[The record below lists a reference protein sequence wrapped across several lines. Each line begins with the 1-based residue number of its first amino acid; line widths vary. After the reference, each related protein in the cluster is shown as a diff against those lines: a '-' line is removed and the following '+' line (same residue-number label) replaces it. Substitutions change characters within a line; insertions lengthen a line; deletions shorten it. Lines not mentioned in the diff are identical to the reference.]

1 MAYNKET
8 KWKNTEKIGLSSIL
22 LFILMNALINQDS
35 VIALISA
42 VCGITYTF
50 LAGKGLPKCYLFGVT
65 GSSFYCWLSF
75 QSALWGNLLLYA
87 AYYIPMQI
95 IGYFKWNKNL
105 KEDKKEIV
113 KIALDKKE
121 LIVLVLILS
130 IISLAVYYLLLFFK
144 DTHPILDAI
153 TTVFSI
159 GGMYL
164 TVRRAIQQWIF
175 WMLVNTLSL
184 IMWIN
189 VILSGTK
196 AYSTAI
202 MWAVYLYLAV
212 YFYIEWKKE
221 IKQNLKHDQIEAI

>member
-1 MAYNKET
+1 MTYNKET
-8 KWKNTEKIGLSSIL
+8 NWKKYEKVGLSLIL
-22 LFILMNALINQDS
+22 IFILVNAIINRDS
-35 VIALISA
+35 VAALISA
-42 VCGITYTF
+42 ICGITYTF

-95 IGYFKWNKNL
+95 IGYFRWNKNL

-113 KIALDKKE
+113 KISLSKKE
-121 LIVLVLILS
+121 LLLLVLILS
-130 IISLAVYYLLLFFK
+130 VISVLVYYLLLYFK
-144 DTHPILDAI
+144 DTHPILDSI

-184 IMWIN
+184 FMWIN
-189 VILSGTK
+189 VIATGTK
-196 AYSTAI
+196 AYSTVI
-202 MWAVYLYLAV
+202 MWAVYLCLAI
-212 YFYIEWKKE
+212 YFYLEWRKE
-221 IKQNLKHDQIEAI
+221 IKQQS

>member
-1 MAYNKET
+1 MMHNKET
-8 KWKNTEKIGLSSIL
+8 NWKKYEKAGLSLIL
-22 LFILMNALINQDS
+22 LFILVNAIINKDS
-35 VIALISA
+35 IVALISA
-42 VCGITYTF
+42 ICGITYTF
-50 LAGKGLPKCYLFGVT
+50 LAGKGLPKCYLFGVA

-95 IGYFKWNKNL
+95 IGYFRWNKNL
-105 KEDKKEIV
+105 KKDKKEII
-113 KIALDKKE
+113 KTSLNKKE
-121 LIVLVLILS
+121 MFLLISLLSVVS
-130 IISLAVYYLLLFFK
+130 IIVYFILLKLN
-144 DTHPILDAI
+144 DAHPILDSI

-164 TVRRAIQQWIF
+164 TVRRAIEQWIF
-175 WMLVNTLSL
+175 WMVVNTLSL

-221 IKQNLKHDQIEAI
+221 IKQNIKHDQIEVI

>member
-1 MAYNKET
+1 MTYNKET
-8 KWKNTEKIGLSSIL
+8 NWKKYEKIGLSLIL
-22 LFILMNALINQDS
+22 LFILVNAIINRDS
-35 VIALISA
+35 VAALISA
-42 VCGITYTF
+42 ICGITYTF

-95 IGYFKWNKNL
+95 IGYFRWNKNL

-113 KIALDKKE
+113 KISLSKKE
-121 LIVLVLILS
+121 LLLLVLIMS
-130 IISLAVYYLLLFFK
+130 VISVFVYYLLLYFK
-144 DTHPILDAI
+144 DTHPILDII

-184 IMWIN
+184 FMWIN
-189 VILSGTK
+189 VIATGTK
-196 AYSTAI
+196 AYSTVI
-202 MWAVYLYLAV
+202 MWAVYLCLAI
-212 YFYIEWKKE
+212 YFYLEWRKE
-221 IKQNLKHDQIEAI
+221 IKQQS